1 MSKEFIPMY
10 KKIEEDIVTDIL
22 NGVYREGDV
31 LKGQNEYAAEYN
43 TSRTCIRRALS
54 ELIKKGVLESAQGK
68 GTFVKRKDPE
78 TGQQRRFKVVEISR
92 EKADKRVASSLK
104 IGEGGEVYR
113 LERIRIVDGRA
124 ENYQISYISRDLM
137 PDVDFTKED
146 MEHGSIYYYLSSV
159 AKMLPQYSDE
169 RIYAVECPRMV
180 AESFRISKKSPVLLI
195 HRTTYSMDGL
205 VMEYCLDY
213 LAPDINGLGIR
224 R

>member
-1 MSKEFIPMY
+1 MKKEFIPVY

-22 NGVYREGDV
+22 NGVYQEGDAI
-31 LKGQNEYAAEYN
+31 KGQNEYAEEFH
-43 TSRTCIRRALS
+43 TSRTCVRKAIS
-54 ELIKKGVLESAQGK
+54 ELIKKGVLESIQGK
-68 GTFVKRKDPE
+68 GTFVKRKNAEADR
-78 TGQQRRFKVVEISR
+78 QRRFKVVEIR
-92 EKADKRVASSLK
+92 LEKADKRVASSLK
-104 IGEGGEVYR
+104 ISEGGDVYR

-169 RIYAVECPRMV
+169 RIYAVACPQMV
-180 AESFRISKKSPVLLI
+180 AESFQISRKSPVLLI

-213 LAPDINGLGIR
+213 LAPDVNGLGIR